1 MEKRPLIKADLL
13 IHAVKTKTHKVTIAM
28 MNPKD
33 IPNYDTDYIRILM
46 GGTEIIPSDS
56 VERGMLY
63 VSTQQLR

>member
-1 MEKRPLIKADLL
+1 MEKRPLISADLL
-13 IHAVKTKTHKVTIAM
+13 IQAVKTRTHKVTVAM

-33 IPNYDTDYIRILM
+33 VPNYDVDMIRLTL
-46 GGTEIIPSDS
+46 GGTDIIPSDQ